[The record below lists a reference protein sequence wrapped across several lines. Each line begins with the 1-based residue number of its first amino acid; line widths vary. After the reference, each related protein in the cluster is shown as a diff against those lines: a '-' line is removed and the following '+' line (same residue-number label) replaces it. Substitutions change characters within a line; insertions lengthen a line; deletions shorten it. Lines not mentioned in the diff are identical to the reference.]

1 MADPRSAQ
9 LRFRE
14 SLTPVLSG
22 VAKRRWILI
31 AGAATLAGLI
41 VFGMRRPPATPVLA
55 QDVAFADG
63 NGRATTLAEFGGKV
77 VLVNLWATWCLP
89 CRKEMPTLDRLQAQL
104 GGADFQVVTLSIDTG
119 GAQAVRA
126 FYQETGVQHLPVF
139 VDVSGAAIRR
149 LNAPGLPT
157 TLLFDR
163 NGAEIGRFIGPAE
176 WDSPRIV
183 EIIKNAIGQTRKDTS
198 S

>member
-1 MADPRSAQ
+1 MPRKNGQIGLWLFGTS
-9 LRFRE
+9 RW
-14 SLTPVLSG
+14 
-22 VAKRRWILI
+22 RWILV

-41 VFGMRRPPATPVLA
+41 VFGMRKPPDTRVSA
-55 QDVAFADG
+55 QSVVFADG
-63 NGRATTLAEFGGKV
+63 DGHAVNLASFGGKV
-77 VLVNLWATWCLP
+77 VLFNLWATWCAP
-89 CRKEMPTLDRLQAQL
+89 CRKEMPALDRLQAQL

-119 GAQAVRA
+119 GARAVRA
-126 FYQETGVQHLPVF
+126 FYQEIDVQHLPVF
-139 VDVSGAAIRR
+139 VDASGTALRR

-163 NGAEIGRFIGPAE
+163 NGAEIGRFVGPAE

-183 EIIKNAIGQTRKDTS
+183 EIIKNAISQPRKDTS